1 MGARV
6 TTSNVVG
13 VHHGGITVREMDASL
28 RFYRDGLGLEV
39 TLDAVRDAPYLHET
53 LAVPFHA
60 LRYVILRVPGSDGG
74 AVVELLEYQGIE
86 RFPASSRPCD
96 YGGGHLCLYVDDV
109 EGMHDRLASM
119 GYRSRSGRVVDIT
132 EGPNAGARSCYMA
145 DPDGYWIELF
155 QTRPGA

>member
-1 MGARV
+1 MAQITGFF
-6 TTSNVVG
+6 
-13 VHHGGITVREMDASL
+13 HGGITVSEMDRSL
-28 RFYRDGLGLEV
+28 RFYHEGLGLPILFDRL
-39 TLDAVRDAPYLHET
+39 LDGPYLPVVLDLDFRAIRAVYLT
-53 LAVPFHA
+53 L
-60 LRYVILRVPGSDGG
+60 PGGG
-74 AVVELLEYQGIE
+74 FVELLEYQGIE

-155 QTRPGA
+155 QKRPGA

>member
-1 MGARV
+1 MLFR
-6 TTSNVVG
+6 S
-13 VHHGGITVREMDASL
+13 
-28 RFYRDGLGLEV
+28 LGLPILFDRL
-39 TLDAVRDAPYLHET
+39 LDGPYLPVVLDLDFRAIRAVYLT
-53 LAVPFHA
+53 L
-60 LRYVILRVPGSDGG
+60 PGGG
-74 AVVELLEYQGIE
+74 FVELLEYQGIE

-155 QTRPGA
+155 QKRPGA